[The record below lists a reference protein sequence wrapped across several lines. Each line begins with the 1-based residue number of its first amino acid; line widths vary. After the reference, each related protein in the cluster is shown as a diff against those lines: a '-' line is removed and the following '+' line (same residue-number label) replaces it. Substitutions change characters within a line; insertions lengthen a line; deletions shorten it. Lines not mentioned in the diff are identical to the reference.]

1 MALLQCCFNGFEKPF
16 TVRPCPARSVNDV
29 VIHVTNSSIVTDGS
43 LSTFDSSV
51 SCLYFFE
58 YEYGT
63 TVSPHYQAVSREQ
76 DGDPA
81 SVKIAL

>member
-1 MALLQCCFNGFEKPF
+1 MALLRRYFKGLAAPYA
-16 TVRPCPARSVNDV
+16 VRPPSACRVNDA

-43 LSTFDSSV
+43 LSTFDISV

-58 YEYGT
+58 SEYCT
-63 TVSPHYQAVSREQ
+63 NVPTQHPAVGREQ
-76 DGDPA
+76 DGDPV